1 MNKDDDPIEAFG
13 SIEEGNEPL
22 KPYMDPTL
30 FDSIDKQ
37 AQIELLTPVF
47 DSITLA
53 GADYDLKAQDSAT
66 GKRYTLLKE
75 EKVIDVFVMDTTL
88 TDNVLNAIKEHKES
102 EDEL

>member
-1 MNKDDDPIEAFG
+1 MDKDDDPIEAFG

-30 FDSIDKQ
+30 FDTIDKQ